1 MITTLFAKSLVGATL
16 LAATGAIVFRTLANE
31 RMLAFQRARED
42 QRIRPAGPAAME
54 SPPRHWDDVDQ
65 ASDESFPASDPPGRY

>member
-1 MITTLFAKSLVGATL
+1 MLTTLFAKSLVGATL

-31 RMLAFQRARED
+31 RMLAFQRGRSD
-42 QRIRPAGPAAME
+42 QRIRPAGPTAME
-54 SPPRHWDDVDQ
+54 NPPRHWDDVDQ